1 MQKVVQVD
9 TREQKNHVT
18 RYLNA
23 RNVPNVRCK
32 VYVGDY
38 TLLGDQSICVDRK
51 QHLQE
56 VCGNLCQQH
65 ARFRAELERA
75 QAAGIKLIM
84 LVEHGGRITSLDS
97 VMGWVNPRLKT
108 SPYAV
113 SGEKLH
119 KIMVTIAA
127 KYGVEWRF
135 CQKRNTGKVVCQI
148 LGIETKE
155 GASNE

>member
-23 RNVPNVRCK
+23 RNIPNVRCK

-38 TLLGDQSICVDRK
+38 TLLGDQSVCVDRK

-65 ARFRAELERA
+65 VRFRAELERA
-75 QAAGIKLIM
+75 RAAGIKMVILI
-84 LVEHGGRITSLDS
+84 EHGGEIKTLADVR
-97 VMGWVNPRLKT
+97 GWENPRLKT
-108 SPYAV
+108 SPLAM
-113 SGEKLH
+113 SGEAMH
-119 KIMVTIAA
+119 KRMVTIQN
-127 KYGVEWRF
+127 KYGVEWMF
-135 CQKRNTGKVVCQI
+135 CRKTETGAKICEL
-148 LGIETKE
+148 LGIETQE
-155 GASNE
+155 G